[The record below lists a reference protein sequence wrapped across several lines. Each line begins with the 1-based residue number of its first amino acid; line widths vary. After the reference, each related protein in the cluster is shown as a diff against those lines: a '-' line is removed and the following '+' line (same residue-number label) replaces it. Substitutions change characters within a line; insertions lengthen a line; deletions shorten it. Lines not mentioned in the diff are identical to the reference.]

1 MLFMNEVPIKQVQG
15 LQYWHQIVILMCL
28 GWVVIWIFRPVLS
41 AIYPEVQ
48 VTIGSQSDAALGL
61 IASFYFIGYASMQI
75 PMGVLA
81 DKFGRKVVLIPCF
94 ILFIIA
100 VIIIGNASSIRMIY
114 FGSLLAGVGCAS
126 YYGVAYSLS
135 IQNIPIENLGFA
147 TAIIN
152 TGTALGMGISLLATN
167 ILVKKFEMPWFYML
181 YIVAFLLMLMTVA
194 FAIIIRSHAQSNA
207 MLRKTQ
213 ARQRVQTE
221 EIPKNSIAR
230 FFTVKMVAA
239 YLIYFATLYGYYMI
253 VSWLPSFLESE
264 RGFTKSS
271 GLISSLVAFSAIP
284 GALTISF
291 ISNKLRHRRVVFII
305 GLQIISVIT
314 LLMIVQAGTTMMLFL
329 GLIFY
334 GLLGKVTV
342 EPIIISYFAENAPSN
357 AYGTAFAALN
367 FFGMISAIIGPA
379 FAGFLSDITG
389 TKATGFYVAIG
400 VLIVSTILF
409 FILNIFNREV

>member
-1 MLFMNEVPIKQVQG
+1 MNIMPSNKIQG
-15 LQYWHQIVILMCL
+15 IQYWHQIVLLMCL
-28 GWVVIWIFRPVLS
+28 GWVVIWIFRPVLT

-48 VTIGSQSDAALGL
+48 TTIGPQSDAALGL
-61 IASFYFIGYASMQI
+61 IASCYFLGYASMQI
-75 PMGVLA
+75 PLGLLA

-100 VIIIGNASSIRMIY
+100 VLIIGNANSIKMIY
-114 FGSLLAGVGCAS
+114 LGSLLAGVGCAS

-135 IQNIPIENLGFA
+135 IQNIPAENLGFA

-152 TGTALGMGISLLATN
+152 TGTALGMGVSLLATN
-167 ILVKKFEMPWFYML
+167 FLVKKLEMPWYYML
-181 YIVAFLLMLMTVA
+181 YVIAVLLAGMTIA
-194 FAIIIRSHAQSNA
+194 FALIIRNYAEANA
-207 MLRKTQ
+207 TIKPVKIG
-213 ARQRVQTE
+213 AVVNENQT
-221 EIPKNSIAR
+221 KKYSIAR

-253 VSWLPSFLESE
+253 VSWLPSFLEAE

-291 ISNKLRHRRVVFII
+291 IANKLRHRRVAFII

-314 LLMIVQAGTTMMLFL
+314 LFMIVQAGTTAMLFM

-379 FAGFLSDITG
+379 FAGFLTDITG
-389 TKATGFYVAIG
+389 TKVTGFYVAIG
-400 VLIVSTILF
+400 VLIVATILF
-409 FILNIFNREV
+409 FLINIIRTEA

>member
-1 MLFMNEVPIKQVQG
+1 MNIMPSNKIQG
-15 LQYWHQIVILMCL
+15 IQYWHQIVLLMCL
-28 GWVVIWIFRPVLS
+28 GWVVIWIFRPVLT

-48 VTIGSQSDAALGL
+48 TTIGPQSDAALGL
-61 IASFYFIGYASMQI
+61 IASCYFLGYASMQI
-75 PMGVLA
+75 PLGLLA

-100 VIIIGNASSIRMIY
+100 VLIIGNANSIKMIY
-114 FGSLLAGVGCAS
+114 LGSLLAGVGCAS

-135 IQNIPIENLGFA
+135 IQNIPAENLGFA

-152 TGTALGMGISLLATN
+152 TGTALGMGVSLLATN
-167 ILVKKFEMPWFYML
+167 FLVKKLEMPWYYML
-181 YIVAFLLMLMTVA
+181 YVIAVLLAGMTIA
-194 FAIIIRSHAQSNA
+194 FALIIRNYAEANA
-207 MLRKTQ
+207 TIKPVKIGT
-213 ARQRVQTE
+213 VVNENQT
-221 EIPKNSIAR
+221 KKHSIAR

-253 VSWLPSFLESE
+253 VSWLPSFLEAE

-291 ISNKLRHRRVVFII
+291 IANKLRHRRVAFII

-314 LLMIVQAGTTMMLFL
+314 LFMIVQAGTTAMLFM

-379 FAGFLSDITG
+379 FAGFLTDITG
-389 TKATGFYVAIG
+389 TKVTGFYVAIG
-400 VLIVSTILF
+400 VLIVATILF
-409 FILNIFNREV
+409 FLINIIRSEA